1 LASVTVS
8 PSVHLP
14 WDVSHHFCKARR

>member
-14 WDVSHHFCKARR
+14 WDVSHHFYKARR